1 MSANKYAL
9 GTIVGAALLG
19 LAKAK
24 SGASARLKTENVYE
38 IRFEEVMV
46 RLPYD
51 SFLGIVECIASRLKE
66 QVNVAFFGVYNDG
79 SGGPRNRNEELFQ
92 IFKPTKVTVSVEDT
106 GNCEA
111 DEDQEIEDS
120 FEEISE
126 QDSEEREERYEE
138 YWNNEWEDRRDI
150 LCRLNVSFT
159 IETPK
164 NLSAMDED
172 NEHYDDAL
180 YDEAREMLRS
190 LISNVACYPA
200 SLSADE
206 AYDRFSEL
214 RKSILIWDN
223 ATQSWK
229 PYVQTQSA
237 IPKLRRR

>member
-1 MSANKYAL
+1 MNKYTL

-38 IRFEEVMV
+38 IQFEDVIV
-46 RLPYD
+46 RMPYD
-51 SFLGIVECIASRLKE
+51 AMAGIVECIASMLKE

-92 IFKPTKVTVSVEDT
+92 MFKPTKVTVNVEDT
-106 GNCEA
+106 GNYEV
-111 DEDQEIEDS
+111 DEDQDIEDS

-150 LCRLNVSFT
+150 LCRLNISFT

-180 YDEAREMLRS
+180 YDEAREMLKA
-190 LISNVACYPA
+190 LINNVACYPA

-206 AYDRFSEL
+206 SYDRFSEFS
-214 RKSILIWDN
+214 KNILIWDA

-229 PYVQTQSA
+229 PYAQPQST
-237 IPKLRRR
+237 IPKLRKK

>member
-1 MSANKYAL
+1 M
-9 GTIVGAALLG
+9 
-19 LAKAK
+19 
-24 SGASARLKTENVYE
+24 
-38 IRFEEVMV
+38 
-46 RLPYD
+46 
-51 SFLGIVECIASRLKE
+51 LKE
-66 QVNVAFFGVYNDG
+66 QVNVAFFGIYNDG
-79 SGGPRNRNEELFQ
+79 SGGPSNRNEELFQ
-92 IFKPTKVTVSVEDT
+92 MFKPTKVTVDVEDT

-138 YWNNEWEDRRDI
+138 YWNTEWEDRRDY
-150 LCRLNVSFT
+150 LCELNVTFT

-180 YDEAREMLRS
+180 YDEAREMLKA
-190 LISNVACYPA
+190 LINNVACYPA

-214 RKSILIWDN
+214 RKSILIWDD
-223 ATQSWK
+223 ATQNWK
-229 PYVQTQSA
+229 PYVHPQSTRT
-237 IPKLRRR
+237 KLRRR

>member
-1 MSANKYAL
+1 MNKYTL
-9 GTIVGAALLG
+9 GTIIGTALLG
-19 LAKAK
+19 FAKAK
-24 SGASARLKTENVYE
+24 SGASTRLKTENVYE
-38 IRFEEVMV
+38 VRFEEVILRM
-46 RLPYD
+46 PYD
-51 SFLGIVECIASRLKE
+51 AMGGIIECIASMLKE

-92 IFKPTKVTVSVEDT
+92 MFKPTKVTVDVHDT
-106 GNCEA
+106 GNYEV

-126 QDSEEREERYEE
+126 QDSEERQERYDE

-150 LCRLNVSFT
+150 LCKLNISFT

-180 YDEAREMLRS
+180 YDEAREGLKA

-206 AYDRFSEL
+206 AYDQFHEL
-214 RKSILIWDN
+214 RKSILVWDD

-229 PYVQTQSA
+229 PYVQPQSTL
-237 IPKLRRR
+237 PKLRKR

>member
-1 MSANKYAL
+1 MNKAVL
-9 GTIVGAALLG
+9 GTIIGTALLS

-24 SGASARLKTENVYE
+24 AGASARLKTENVYE
-38 IRFEEVMV
+38 VRFEEVVLRM
-46 RLPYD
+46 PYD
-51 SFLGIVECIASRLKE
+51 AMVGIVECIASMLKE

-92 IFKPTKVTVSVEDT
+92 MFKPTKVTVYVHDT
-106 GNCEA
+106 GNCEV
-111 DEDQEIEDS
+111 DEDQDIEDS

-126 QDSEEREERYEE
+126 QDSEERQERYDD

-150 LCRLNVSFT
+150 LCKLDISFT

-206 AYDRFSEL
+206 AYDQFSEL
-214 RKSILIWDN
+214 RKSILVWDD

-229 PYVQTQSA
+229 PYVQPQSNTT
-237 IPKLRRR
+237 KLRRR